1 MTTFQTKLASF
12 LKVALPIVVATFFG
26 LLYVQSQIT
35 FPNGA
40 EEAGL
45 LTMFGT
51 TIDISQEAFKAIN
64 VITGTISLPTL
75 YWGLGIVKQLSS
87 NHEKVQRQ
95 EQLAVTNQ
103 VNMSVIDQQQK
114 NNAIG
119 ISLLGEI
126 VLEGLEAN
134 PALMA
139 TKSNVVDTLRA
150 KFNDYTKETNRL
162 ANIYVSADSV
172 PNDKRMEI
180 TRDILDS
187 LIGIV
192 KQGSVIGNQ
201 EIVQGVTQL
210 ANKISQPATVTRN
223 KKKA

>member
-12 LKVALPIVVATFFG
+12 LKVALPIIVATFFG

-51 TIDISQEAFKAIN
+51 TVDIPQAFKAIN

-119 ISLLGEI
+119 ISLLG
-126 VLEGLEAN
+126 
-134 PALMA
+134 
-139 TKSNVVDTLRA
+139 KSFWKD
-150 KFNDYTKETNRL
+150 
-162 ANIYVSADSV
+162 
-172 PNDKRMEI
+172 
-180 TRDILDS
+180 
-187 LIGIV
+187 
-192 KQGSVIGNQ
+192 
-201 EIVQGVTQL
+201 
-210 ANKISQPATVTRN
+210 
-223 KKKA
+223 